1 MPWKK
6 PDFVNR
12 MLELGIQSDTSF
24 LEVQKTKMF
33 NLFLLLATPFA
44 FLTFLINF
52 FGHEYLPALLNL
64 VQLTVFAIVFLISYT
79 RKYLFLRSSTLLVL
93 AAVGI
98 ISAYFLKNGSEYRL
112 LVMVVAAVVIFD
124 KNWQYLSFAFLI
136 SCAFLFVKLDEAP
149 LQQMENAAIA
159 EMVIKIV
166 IPLFIFVMC
175 LFYFKYIY
183 FKNLSHLEKAN
194 LDLSLAQ
201 DQKERILNSVAHDL
215 RSPITNIASISKMML
230 ADNRLEKE
238 QAELLKLIEYSSDSS
253 LYLINELL
261 QNNNITLQPYLVKEE
276 NLNQLISRWLKT
288 IQFRA
293 NEKKIRIETAIS
305 SEILMVAVDAEKTER
320 VFTNLVNNAIKFSP
334 EHSVIRI
341 RLNREGGNALLAVT
355 DEGIGIPKEN
365 HERIFDTFTNAKR
378 SGTAG
383 EKSFGLGLSICKQII
398 EQQHGTIMLESEV
411 GRGSSFY
418 VRFPLLDRSEKP

>member
-1 MPWKK
+1 
-6 PDFVNR
+6 
-12 MLELGIQSDTSF
+12 
-24 LEVQKTKMF
+24 
-33 NLFLLLATPFA
+33 
-44 FLTFLINF
+44 
-52 FGHEYLPALLNL
+52 

-98 ISAYFLKNGSEYRL
+98 ISAYYFKNGSEYRL

-124 KNWQYLSFAFLI
+124 KNWQYLSFAFLV
-136 SCAFLFVKLDEAP
+136 SCAFLFVRLDEAP
-149 LQQMENAAIA
+149 LSQMKNAAIA
-159 EMVIKIV
+159 EMVIKIM

-183 FKNLSHLEKAN
+183 FKNLVRLEKAYAE
-194 LDLSLAQ
+194 LSFTQ

-215 RSPITNIASISKMML
+215 RSPISNIASISKMML

-238 QAELLKLIEYSSDSS
+238 QNELLKLIEYSSDSS
-253 LYLINELL
+253 LYLISELL
-261 QNNNITLQPYLVKEE
+261 QNNNISLQPYLVKEM
-276 NLNQLISRWLKT
+276 NLNRLICRWLQT

-293 NEKKIRIETAIS
+293 SEKKIRIETDIA

-320 VFTNLVNNAIKFSP
+320 VFTNLVNNAIKFSS
-334 EHSVIRI
+334 EDSVIHI
-341 RLNREGGNALLAVT
+341 QLTREEKNALLIVT

-365 HERIFDTFTNAKR
+365 HQRIFDTFTNAKR

-398 EQQHGTIMLESEV
+398 EQQQGTITLESEV
-411 GRGSSFY
+411 GHGSSFF
-418 VRFPLLDRSEKP
+418 VRFPLVDESEKS

>member
-1 MPWKK
+1 MLWKK
-6 PDFVNR
+6 PHFVAQI
-12 MLELGIQSDTSF
+12 LELGIRPDTSF

-44 FLTFLINF
+44 FITFLINF
-52 FGHEYLPALLNL
+52 FSHNYLPALLNL
-64 VQLTVFAIVFLISYT
+64 VQLAVFAVVFLISYSQ
-79 RKYLFLRSSTLLVL
+79 KHLYLRSASLLVL

-98 ISAYFLKNGSEYRL
+98 ISAYYFKNGSEYRL
-112 LVMVVAAVVIFD
+112 LIMVVAAVVIFD
-124 KNWQYLSFAFLI
+124 KNWQYLSFAFLV
-136 SCAFLFVKLDEAP
+136 SCAFLFVRLDEAP
-149 LQQMENAAIA
+149 LHQMQNAAIA

-183 FKNLSHLEKAN
+183 FKNLIHLEKAYN
-194 LDLSLAQ
+194 ELSLAQ

-215 RSPITNIASISKMML
+215 RSPISNIASISKMML

-238 QAELLKLIEYSSDSS
+238 QNELLKLIEYSSDSS

-261 QNNNITLQPYLVKEE
+261 QNNNIILQPYLVNEV
-276 NLNQLISRWLKT
+276 NMNPLIFQWLQS
-288 IQFRA
+288 IRFRA
-293 NEKKIRIETAIS
+293 NEKKIRIETDITS
-305 SEILMVAVDAEKTER
+305 QILMVAVDAEKTER

-334 EHSVIRI
+334 ENSVITI
-341 RLNREGGNALLAVT
+341 TLSREDANALLIVK

-365 HERIFDTFTNAKR
+365 HQRIFDTFTNAKR

-398 EQQHGTIMLESEV
+398 EQQKGTISLESVV
-411 GRGSSFY
+411 GHGSSFF
-418 VRFPLLDRSEKP
+418 VRFPLVTK